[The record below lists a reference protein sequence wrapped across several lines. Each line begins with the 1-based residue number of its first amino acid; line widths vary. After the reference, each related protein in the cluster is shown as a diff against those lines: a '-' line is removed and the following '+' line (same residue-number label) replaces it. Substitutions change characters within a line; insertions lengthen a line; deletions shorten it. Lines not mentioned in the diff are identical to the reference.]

1 MNETIKTRILVGYNQ
16 FLCAESLASGSQFGL
31 SLFEDLNKLIE
42 AVVLYDKVVL
52 LGDYSLPSGLLATPL
67 KKAGILQT
75 MPNAEMRNIITQTS
89 TQSRFRAY
97 MIDVFGKDVAYV
109 ENATPGKLLDLRI
122 SPNIY
127 DQISYNNLFEQ
138 TINCCS
144 TGGYERQRFT
154 HWINENILCTRDKGG
169 HFYYLARAV
178 LYATIAEQCGMDY
191 APDVLRL
198 PMAALTFSSQTRALP
213 KALYDGLVD
222 KIHSEVESL
231 TLLGMPI
238 AVFVPPLTAKLLSTV
253 DSPKD
258 YSNELLE
265 LREKFSG
272 FRKAYSEFLA
282 VLKDPSITLKEKI
295 DSKKKMITRITGIIE
310 SGQSGHALNVKTI
323 WDKLI
328 SSSLDEGGSSTK
340 LSLSGMVSLLLE
352 QLAKEKTKGHARA
365 LFDLWTDTLNLKN
378 YGQLIEK
385 AFKTKI
391 DATEVE
397 RYKRYSQALRQLI
410 KSAGSSAN
418 SLEPDSR

>member
-1 MNETIKTRILVGYNQ
+1 MSETIETRILVGYNQ
-16 FLCAESLASGSQFGL
+16 FLCAESLASGGQFNL

-42 AVVLYDKVVL
+42 AVVLYDKIVL
-52 LGDYSLPSGLLATPL
+52 LGDYSLPSGVLATPL
-67 KKAGILQT
+67 EKEGILQT
-75 MPNAEMRNIITQTS
+75 MPDSEMRTMVEQNS

-97 MIDVFGKDVAYV
+97 MLDVFGKDVTYADD
-109 ENATPGKLLDLRI
+109 ATPSKLLDLRI
-122 SPNIY
+122 SPNIF

-138 TINCCS
+138 TIGCS
-144 TGGYERQRFT
+144 STIGFERQRFT
-154 HWINENILCTRDKGG
+154 QWIRENILCTRDKGG
-169 HFYYLARAV
+169 HFYYLARAI
-178 LYATIAEQCGMDY
+178 LYATLAEQCGMDY

-213 KALYDGLVD
+213 KALYDALVD

-272 FRKAYSEFLA
+272 FRIAYSEFLA
-282 VLKDPSITLKEKI
+282 VLRDPSITLQEKI
-295 DSKKKMITRITGIIE
+295 DSKRKMISRITGIIE

-328 SSSLDEGGSSTK
+328 SSSLDEGGPSTK

-352 QLAKEKTKGHARA
+352 QLAKEKTKGQARA
-365 LFDLWTDTLNLKN
+365 LFDLWTDTLNLKD
-378 YGQLIEK
+378 YGQLVEK

-397 RYKRYSQALRQLI
+397 RYKHYSQALRQLI
-410 KSAGSSAN
+410 KSAGSSAIN
-418 SLEPDSR
+418 LEPDSR